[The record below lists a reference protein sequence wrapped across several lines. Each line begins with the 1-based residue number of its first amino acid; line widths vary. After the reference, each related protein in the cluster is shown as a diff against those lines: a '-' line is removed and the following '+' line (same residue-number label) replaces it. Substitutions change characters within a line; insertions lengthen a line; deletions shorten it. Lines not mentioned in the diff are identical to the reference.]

1 MRRQRRA
8 SLGPLAPSGTD
19 TPEVNSPSLSTDP
32 RCCLHQP
39 LSDIQAVRP
48 EADLRNPTRC
58 GSPQPV
64 RSVRF
69 SPPKWQRRCWCER
82 AAHGVEG
89 NSLSGVGVWGLS
101 QTSEGVHG
109 VAHGA
114 AVGVAGFNL
123 GTGSGVWGEAGT
135 GGGEGVT
142 GRSHSANAGV
152 AGYNIA
158 EDSGPGVWGESKN
171 FDGVHGVSH
180 HPQHAGVAGLND
192 NGGLA
197 GFFGGR
203 VVVTG
208 TISVSGTDLL
218 GAIKQLGAQIQALE
232 GQITQPA
239 SQVLISP

>member
-1 MRRQRRA
+1 V
-8 SLGPLAPSGTD
+8 S
-19 TPEVNSPSLSTDP
+19 E
-32 RCCLHQP
+32 LH
-39 LSDIQAVRP
+39 
-48 EADLRNPTRC
+48 T
-58 GSPQPV
+58 
-64 RSVRF
+64 
-69 SPPKWQRRCWCER
+69 
-82 AAHGVEG
+82 GVEG

-232 GQITQPA
+232 GQIIQPA